1 MDSGSRNLPR
11 RLKDT
16 TVVDAVL
23 DDVLST
29 AATNSG
35 MRLIQDYVNGS
46 MSYSAFAG
54 QWQSL
59 LTGSAQ

>member
-1 MDSGSRNLPR
+1 M
-11 RLKDT
+11 
-16 TVVDAVL
+16 VDVVL

-46 MSYSAFAG
+46 LSYSAFAI

-59 LTGSAQ
+59 LNGSAQTWATQNNVNLSKY